1 MYTQCPEC
9 LTVFKLSGA
18 ELAAT
23 LGSVRCGH
31 CSAIF
36 DALRTLTDQLPP
48 EPIGTLEPHPSLV
61 APPQLGLPVFRPN
74 PAQGQGALLFD
85 PDDRQRATE
94 RPVSPSF
101 TRRPRVRTRRTGAWI
116 AGSVVLLLT
125 LGGQIAWAERAL
137 WLDDARTRAW
147 IDPACA
153 KLGCSCRHGAMPAR
167 WSSCRATS
175 VRILRCPAR

>member
-9 LTVFKLSGA
+9 LTIFKLSGA

-23 LGSVRCGH
+23 MGSVRCGH

-48 EPIGTLEPHPSLV
+48 EPIGTLESHPTLI
-61 APPQLGLPVFRPN
+61 APPQLGLPVFRPS
-74 PAQGQGALLFD
+74 PGQGTPLFH
-85 PDDRQRATE
+85 PDHRPRSAE
-94 RPVSPSF
+94 RPLTPSF
-101 TRRPRVRTRRTGAWI
+101 TRRRRQRTRRTGAWI
-116 AGSVVLLLT
+116 TGSIVLLLT

-137 WLDDARTRAW
+137 WLDDARVRAW

-153 KLGCSCRHGAMPAR
+153 KLGCRLPPRHDAG
-167 WSSCRATS
+167 S
-175 VRILRCPAR
+175 LELL

>member
-9 LTVFKLSGA
+9 LTIFKLSGA

-48 EPIGTLEPHPSLV
+48 EPIGTLDTHPAEV

-74 PAQGQGALLFD
+74 PAQNQGSLLFD
-85 PDDRQRATE
+85 PDE
-94 RPVSPSF
+94 RPRAIERAAATPSF
-101 TRRPRVRTRRTGAWI
+101 TRRRRARARRTGLWI
-116 AGSVVLLLT
+116 AM
-125 LGGQIAWAERAL
+125 R
-137 WLDDARTRAW
+137 
-147 IDPACA
+147 ACA
-153 KLGCSCRHGAMPAR
+153 RGSNPPAR
-167 WSSCRATS
+167 SSAAGCRPATTPARSSSCRATS
-175 VRILRCPAR
+175 VRIRRCRAH